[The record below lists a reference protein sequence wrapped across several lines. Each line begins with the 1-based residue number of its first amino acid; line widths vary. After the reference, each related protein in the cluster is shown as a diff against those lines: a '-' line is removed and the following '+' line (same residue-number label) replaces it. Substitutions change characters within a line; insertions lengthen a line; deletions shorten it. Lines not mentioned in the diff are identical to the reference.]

1 MLGSPRLEATN
12 QMNQK
17 RSKMFHVLV
26 AAGRSLLSSSA
37 EDWQRINLFLP
48 ENEVSVFSTPVV
60 EKPLNSESSWC
71 NVTWLD

>member
-48 ENEVSVFSTPVV
+48 ENKVRMLRLKHNEDNDVFF
-60 EKPLNSESSWC
+60 LRQW
-71 NVTWLD
+71 